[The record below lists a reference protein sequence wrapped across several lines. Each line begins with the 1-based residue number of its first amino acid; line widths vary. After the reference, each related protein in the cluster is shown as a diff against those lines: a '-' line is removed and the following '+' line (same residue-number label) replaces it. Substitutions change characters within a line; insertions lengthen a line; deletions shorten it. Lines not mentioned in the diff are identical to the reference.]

1 LREVDQ
7 IWAGVDRQPQGGAAP
22 TSGWGKGQTIVDE
35 YELVVAPDAPPDVY
49 EVEVGLYLAETGDR
63 LDLLDQDGRLM
74 GNRILLSKVRVE

>member
-1 LREVDQ
+1 
-7 IWAGVDRQPQGGAAP
+7 
-22 TSGWGKGQTIVDE
+22 VDE